1 MRERVGPYRI
11 LDVLGRGGMGVVY
24 RGVHEAL
31 DRQVAVK
38 ALAPELTRDPRFR
51 ERFFSE
57 ARTQAHLHHPNI
69 ITIYDL
75 LEEESEF
82 FIVMELVEGRG
93 LDRMLEEG
101 RLAERDA
108 RALFAQIL
116 AALDAAHS
124 KGVIHRDVKSS
135 NVLVTDDGR
144 VKLMDFGI
152 ALLVGDKRLTQSS
165 QTIGTPIY
173 MSPEQILRPR
183 DVDHRTDIYSAGIL
197 LYEMLTGAP
206 PFDAETEY
214 EVKKQH
220 IETPFADVAAADSAV
235 PSPFAHLLARALA
248 KDPDERFGS
257 AGEFLR
263 ALPGEHPEAT
273 GGTGTAPVPVPPP
286 PAQAT
291 RLEPPEPTRSGGRSF
306 RVPWLGVEIP
316 LAAFQ
321 SQVGR
326 LAERL
331 RRPGPGRLRAV
342 AAGVVL
348 LVGLG
353 WGVLALLGSS
363 EGSPGSDGAVRVARG
378 EPATA
383 VVVTPFEGEPP
394 DVPAL
399 SEVDAATDAAVVPAE
414 ADEEAPAREPS
425 RGASAPEPERTSA
438 EASPPRPDPEP
449 RPQPEPE
456 PEPQADPPTSPEPER
471 EPAPEPG
478 PPSETTAESAP
489 TLRPREAD
497 DARSA
502 PTPSPSR
509 AAGSGP
515 PPPSD
520 PDALLVEAGQL
531 ARDLEEAV
539 DRLEEVFDD
548 RMENVEDTNPA
559 RLETADFDLEN
570 HLDRLQEAAE
580 ELHDAYKT
588 VAGRE
593 GLGEKRG
600 MFRKLRGK
608 FADATRETFWSRAE
622 TVLRLGRAASD
633 SAVDAF
639 AMDRF
644 TRSLWQ
650 DVQAD
655 LARLDRL
662 AAARR

>member
-1 MRERVGPYRI
+1 MREHVGPYRI
-11 LDVLGRGGMGVVY
+11 LDVIGRGGMGVVY

-38 ALAPELTRDPRFR
+38 ALAPELTRDPQFR
-51 ERFFSE
+51 ERFFAE
-57 ARTQAHLHHPNI
+57 ARTQAHLQHPNI

-75 LEEESEF
+75 LEDQSEF

-101 RLAERDA
+101 RLTAGEA

-116 AALDAAHS
+116 AALDSAHS

-183 DVDHRTDIYSAGIL
+183 AVDHRTDIYSAGVL
-197 LYEMLTGAP
+197 LYEMLTGVP

-220 IETPFADVAAADSAV
+220 IETPFADVAAADSTV
-235 PSPFAHLLARALA
+235 PPPFADALARALA
-248 KDPDERFGS
+248 KDPEERFGS

-263 ALPGEHPEAT
+263 ALPGEHPGAA
-273 GGTGTAPVPVPPP
+273 GGTGAAAVPAPPP

-291 RLEPPEPTRSGGRSF
+291 RLEPAQPARSGSRSI
-306 RVPWLGVEIP
+306 RVPWLGVEIAP
-316 LAAFQ
+316 AA
-321 SQVGR
+321 VRRKVER

-331 RRPGPGRLRAV
+331 RRPGRARLWAA

-353 WGVLALLGSS
+353 WGLLALLG
-363 EGSPGSDGAVRVARG
+363 GSGDTAGAEPADRLARR

-394 DVPAL
+394 QVPAR
-399 SEVDAATDAAVVPAE
+399 SEAESAATSGVGPAAELEGGEAGAE
-414 ADEEAPAREPS
+414 EEEP
-425 RGASAPEPERTSA
+425 APEPARRER
-438 EASPPRPDPEP
+438 
-449 RPQPEPE
+449 
-456 PEPQADPPTSPEPER
+456 SPEPER
-471 EPAPEPG
+471 ASPASSSPRPEPRPESEPDPRPEPTAEPDSGPAPASPPEP
-478 PPSETTAESAP
+478 T
-489 TLRPREAD
+489 PREAGEAGD
-497 DARSA
+497 DRSDPTVV
-502 PTPSPSR
+502 PTPK
-509 AAGSGP
+509 ADSGP
-515 PPPSD
+515 APPSD
-520 PDALLVEAGQL
+520 PDARLVEAGQV
-531 ARDLEEAV
+531 ARSLEEAV

-548 RMENVEDTNPA
+548 RMENVEDTNPSL
-559 RLETADFDLEN
+559 LETADFDLED
-570 HLDRLQEAAE
+570 HLERLREAAE
-580 ELHDAYKT
+580 DLHGAYKT

-600 MFRKLRGK
+600 LFRRMRGK
-608 FADATRETFWSRAE
+608 LGDATRETFWSRAE
-622 TVLRLGRAASD
+622 TVLRIGRAASE
-633 SAVDAF
+633 SVAGAV

-655 LARLDRL
+655 LDRLDRL